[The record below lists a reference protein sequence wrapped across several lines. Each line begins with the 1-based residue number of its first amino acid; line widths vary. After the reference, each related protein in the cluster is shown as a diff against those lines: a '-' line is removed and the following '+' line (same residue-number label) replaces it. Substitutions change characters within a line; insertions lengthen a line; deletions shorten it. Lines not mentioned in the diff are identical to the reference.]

1 MEVDDDF
8 VFADQQV
15 GFEELGMEDLEDL
28 EDGTT
33 LVGADDLVEYSAG
46 EDDAPEELLMDIG
59 VAKVEP
65 PTEESTIAPQSVIT
79 SPNITVKRVVNSKPV
94 TSGTAIMQRVVPK
107 QANLIKVTNAAGKVV
122 LMHKH
127 TTTAAALTSA
137 PAPVKLLNSTRTS
150 PGATTGT
157 TTSYHLVKS
166 EDGVLRPKLA
176 PASQTM
182 IRRVVPAGE
191 AKPKVVSKAPTHVVI
206 HTKSGTSSG
215 TTTKTVTVAEAHQ
228 MGLLN
233 NNKIKQVMM
242 AKQTVGGQ
250 VVSRSPVKAVA
261 SASGTS
267 MIRLKQSPGAPT
279 GSTQKIIV
287 KANPA
292 KPATAGQ
299 KVVMSQSAIQA
310 GQQSD
315 QIQAINIPGKGI
327 QYVRFLNNQN
337 SGSSPAATA
346 KIAQQKLLQMQV
358 NKAAASAP
366 PGSKIIVQN
375 NKTYVLSNGSV
386 TSVRA
391 APNSSQQ
398 SQQFRAVASGSQQIV
413 RKTIVPAGRTPI
425 ATTIKK
431 EPDST
436 HYIALV
442 KKEDGKSTETV
453 TSLTSAQYSQ
463 LKTSTVTLAGGTKTK
478 IVMVPSSAT
487 TAVSSQQQASSLVTV
502 KRESVSGSED
512 ETRKGPAVGTIFP
525 DEAYKKR
532 PCNCTKSQCL
542 KLYCDC
548 FANGEFCYNCNCRDC
563 YNNLDNEEERQK
575 AIRAT
580 LERNP
585 SAFKPK
591 IGATSAAED
600 ATRRHT
606 KGCNCKRSG
615 CLKNYCECYEA
626 KIACSGNCK
635 CIGCRNTEQ
644 YAKEYDYAAGVTDTI
659 LGGNSPDQSLD
670 HSGLLDSGSN
680 NTTMV
685 DAGTAA
691 AVAGGPSLE
700 YGGLVGAGEGSS
712 SFTLVGGGVAGPS
725 KRKLEAEPDLT
736 QLPPSKQP
744 YNFMTPDVIEATVQ
758 CMIAQAD
765 ECQKR
770 GCNIR
775 TAERMI
781 LEEFGRCLVEIIDF
795 STKSDS

>member
-8 VFADQQV
+8 AFGDQQV
-15 GFEELGMEDLEDL
+15 CIDELGIDDMVD
-28 EDGTT
+28 DGTEF
-33 LVGADDLVEYSAG
+33 VGSDDLVEYSAG
-46 EDDAPEELLMDIG
+46 EEETEEIDIG
-59 VAKVEP
+59 ITKIEEP
-65 PTEESTIAPQSVIT
+65 YEEETIPQPVIT

-94 TSGTAIMQRVVPK
+94 TSGTALFQRIAPK
-107 QANLIKVTNAAGKVV
+107 PTNLIRVTNSAGKVM
-122 LMHKH
+122 LMQKH
-127 TTTAAALTSA
+127 TGPVTTGVA
-137 PAPVKLLNSTRTS
+137 APVKLLNNTRTS
-150 PGATTGT
+150 PGATAST

-166 EDGVLRPKLA
+166 EDGVVRPKLA
-176 PASQTM
+176 AVGAGSQTM
-182 IRRVVPAGE
+182 IRRVVPAGDG
-191 AKPKVVSKAPTHVVI
+191 KPKMVVKAPTHVVI
-206 HTKSGTSSG
+206 QTKSG

-233 NNKIKQVMM
+233 NSKVKQVMM
-242 AKQTVGGQ
+242 TKQTSGGPLA
-250 VVSRSPVKAVA
+250 SRSPVKALPTT
-261 SASGTS
+261 SGTS
-267 MIRLKQSPGAPT
+267 VVRLKQSPGAPAGT
-279 GSTQKIIV
+279 TQKIIV
-287 KANPA
+287 KANSGKVGTP
-292 KPATAGQ
+292 GQ

-310 GQQSD
+310 GQQSG

-337 SGSSPAATA
+337 SPTTSGN
-346 KIAQQKLLQMQV
+346 KITQQKLVQMQV
-358 NKAAASAP
+358 NKAAANAP

-375 NKTYVLSNGSV
+375 NKTYVVSNGNV
-386 TSVRA
+386 TAVRA
-391 APNSSQQ
+391 APNSQQ
-398 SQQFRAVASGSQQIV
+398 LRTVTSGSQTQIV
-413 RKTIVPAGRTPI
+413 RKTVVPAGRTSTV
-425 ATTIKK
+425 TTIKK
-431 EPDST
+431 EPEST

-453 TSLTSAQYSQ
+453 TTLTAAQYGQ
-463 LKTSTVTLAGGTKTK
+463 LKSSTVTLAGGTKTK
-478 IVMVPSSAT
+478 IVMVPTSAT
-487 TAVSSQQQASSLVTV
+487 TTSQQQSSSSSHVTTV
-502 KRESVSGSED
+502 KQESISGSED

-591 IGATSAAED
+591 IGAVSAAED
-600 ATRRHT
+600 ALRQHT

-626 KIACSGNCK
+626 KIPCSGNCK

-644 YAKEYDYAAGVTDTI
+644 YAKEYDYAAGVTESI
-659 LGGNSPDQSLD
+659 LGGSPQPDLD
-670 HSGLLDSGSN
+670 HSGNDSSS
-680 NTTMV
+680 MV
-685 DAGTAA
+685 DASSA
-691 AVAGGPSLE
+691 SLE
-700 YGGLVGAGEGSS
+700 PGLGGAGEGSS
-712 SFTLVGGGVAGPS
+712 FALVGAGAGPS
-725 KRKLEAEPDLT
+725 SSSSTSTKRKLEAEPDLT
-736 QLPPSKQP
+736 QLPQSRQP

>member
-8 VFADQQV
+8 SFADQQV
-15 GFEELGMEDLEDL
+15 AIEELSMEDLEDL
-28 EDGTT
+28 EDGSTT

-46 EDDAPEELLMDIG
+46 EDEAETSGTDLMDIG
-59 VAKVEP
+59 IAKVEP
-65 PTEESTIAPQSVIT
+65 AEDPSAAGLAQTFVT
-79 SPNITVKRVVNSKPV
+79 SPNITVKRVIGGKPV
-94 TSGTAIMQRVVPK
+94 TSGNAIMQRVTPK
-107 QANLIKVTNAAGKVV
+107 GANLIRVANSAGKVV
-122 LMHKH
+122 LMHK
-127 TTTAAALTSA
+127 TVGAGTPTSTGG
-137 PAPVKLLNSTRTS
+137 PVKLLNSTRTS
-150 PGATTGT
+150 PGATSGS

-166 EDGVLRPKLA
+166 EDGVVRPKLA
-176 PASQTM
+176 ATPQTL
-182 IRRVVPAGE
+182 IRRVVQAGE
-191 AKPKVVSKAPTHVVI
+191 AKPKVVAKAPTHVVI

-233 NNKIKQVMM
+233 NNKVKQVMM
-242 AKQTVGGQ
+242 TKQTPGGS
-250 VVSRSPVKAVA
+250 VLSRSPVKAVP

-267 MIRLKQSPGAPT
+267 IVRLKQSPGAPAGT
-279 GSTQKIIV
+279 TQKIIV
-287 KANPA
+287 KANPGKA
-292 KPATAGQ
+292 PGQ

-310 GQQSD
+310 GQQSGE
-315 QIQAINIPGKGI
+315 IKAINIPGKGI

-337 SGSSPAATA
+337 QNSSAAA
-346 KIAQQKLLQMQV
+346 SKIAQQKLVQMQV
-358 NKAAASAP
+358 NKAAANAP

-375 NKTYVLSNGSV
+375 NKTYVLSNGNV
-386 TSVRA
+386 TAVRA
-391 APNSSQQ
+391 APNSTQV
-398 SQQFRAVASGSQQIV
+398 RTVASGSQQII
-413 RKTIVPAGRTPI
+413 RKTVIPA
-425 ATTIKK
+425 ASTIKK
-431 EPDST
+431 EPEST
-436 HYIALV
+436 HYIAVV

-453 TSLTSAQYSQ
+453 TALTPSQYSQ

-478 IVMVPSSAT
+478 IVMVPSSVT
-487 TAVSSQQQASSLVTV
+487 SSANQSSSSSHVTV
-502 KRESVSGSED
+502 KRESISGSED

-644 YAKEYDYAAGVTDTI
+644 YAKEYDYAAGVTETI
-659 LGGNSPDQSLD
+659 LGGTSPDQLD
-670 HSGLLDSGSN
+670 HSLDNSGNGSA
-680 NTTMV
+680 MV
-685 DAGTAA
+685 DAASGAQM
-691 AVAGGPSLE
+691 GGLE
-700 YGGLVGAGEGSS
+700 YGLGAGEGSS
-712 SFTLVGGGVAGPS
+712 KGQVASSFALVGGNAGAS

>member
-8 VFADQQV
+8 AFADQQV

-65 PTEESTIAPQSVIT
+65 LTEESAIAPQSVIT
-79 SPNITVKRVVNSKPV
+79 SPNITVKRVVNNKPV

-127 TTTAAALTSA
+127 TTTAAAVTSA

-150 PGATTGT
+150 PGTTAGT

-233 NNKIKQVMM
+233 NNKVKQVMM

-279 GSTQKIIV
+279 GTTQKIIV

-310 GQQSD
+310 GQQSG

-398 SQQFRAVASGSQQIV
+398 FRAVASGSQQIV
-413 RKTIVPAGRTPI
+413 RKTIVPPGRTPV

-453 TSLTSAQYSQ
+453 TTLTSAQYSQ

-487 TAVSSQQQASSLVTV
+487 TTVSSQQQTSSLVTV
-502 KRESVSGSED
+502 KRESISGSED

-685 DAGTAA
+685 DAGTVAA
-691 AVAGGPSLE
+691 AAAGGPSLE

-712 SFTLVGGGVAGPS
+712 SFALVGGGVAGPS

>member
-8 VFADQQV
+8 PFVGQQV
-15 GFEELGMEDLEDL
+15 RFEELRMEDLEDL
-28 EDGTT
+28 EEGTT

-46 EDDAPEELLMDIG
+46 EDEVPEELMMDIG

-65 PTEESTIAPQSVIT
+65 IEEPLVVPQTVIT

-94 TSGTAIMQRVVPK
+94 SSGTAILQKVVPK

-122 LMHKH
+122 LMQKH
-127 TTTAAALTSA
+127 TTTAPMTSA
-137 PAPVKLLNSTRTS
+137 PAPVKLLNSMRTS
-150 PGATTGT
+150 PGATTSI

-166 EDGVLRPKLA
+166 EDGVVRPKLA
-176 PASQTM
+176 AGSQTM
-182 IRRVVPAGE
+182 IRRVVPAAE
-191 AKPKVVSKAPTHVVI
+191 AKPKMVVKAPTHVVI

-233 NNKIKQVMM
+233 NNKVNQVMM
-242 AKQTVGGQ
+242 PKQTAGGQ
-250 VVSRSPVKAVA
+250 VVSRSPMKAVA

-267 MIRLKQSPGAPT
+267 MVRLKQSPGAST
-279 GSTQKIIV
+279 GATQKIIV

-292 KPATAGQ
+292 STPGQ
-299 KVVMSQSAIQA
+299 KVVMSQSAIKA
-310 GQQSD
+310 GQQSG
-315 QIQAINIPGKGI
+315 QIKAINIPGKGI
-327 QYVRFLNNQN
+327 QYVRFLNNPN
-337 SGSSPAATA
+337 SGSSPAATN
-346 KIAQQKLLQMQV
+346 KIVQQKLLQMQV

-386 TSVRA
+386 TAVRA
-391 APNSSQQ
+391 AANSSQP
-398 SQQFRAVASGSQQIV
+398 QQFRTIPAGSQTIV
-413 RKTIVPAGRTPI
+413 RKTVVPAARSPVV
-425 ATTIKK
+425 TTIKK
-431 EPDST
+431 EPEST

-442 KKEDGKSTETV
+442 KKEDGTSSETV
-453 TSLTSAQYSQ
+453 AALTSAQYGQ

-478 IVMVPSSAT
+478 IVMVPTSVT
-487 TAVSSQQQASSLVTV
+487 TAAASSSQQQSNSLVTV

-644 YAKEYDYAAGVTDTI
+644 YAKEYDYAAGVTEAI
-659 LGGNSPDQSLD
+659 LDGISPDQSLD
-670 HSGLLDSGSN
+670 HSGLLDGSHN
-680 NTTMV
+680 ATMV
-685 DAGTAA
+685 DAAAGTT
-691 AVAGGPSLE
+691 AGGPSLE
-700 YGGLVGAGEGSS
+700 YGGGLVGAGEGTS
-712 SFTLVGGGVAGPS
+712 SFALVAGPS
-725 KRKLEAEPDLT
+725 AFKRKLEAEPDLT

>member
-8 VFADQQV
+8 TFADQHHQV
-15 GFEELGMEDLEDL
+15 AIEELGMEDLEDL
-28 EDGTT
+28 EEDGTT
-33 LVGADDLVEYSAG
+33 LLGADDLVEYSAG
-46 EDDAPEELLMDIG
+46 EDETETETGGVGSEELMDIG
-59 VAKVEP
+59 IAKVEP
-65 PTEESTIAPQSVIT
+65 AVEETTAAAQTFVT
-79 SPNITVKRVVNSKPV
+79 SPNITVKRVVGGKPV
-94 TSGTAIMQRVVPK
+94 TSGAAILQRVAPK
-107 QANLIKVTNAAGKVV
+107 GANLIRVANSAGKVV
-122 LMHKH
+122 LMQKAG
-127 TTTAAALTSA
+127 TPTSA
-137 PAPVKLLNSTRTS
+137 GGPVKLLNSTRTS
-150 PGATTGT
+150 PGATTGS

-166 EDGVLRPKLA
+166 DDEVVRPKLA
-176 PASQTM
+176 PVPQTL
-182 IRRVVPAGE
+182 IRRVVQSGE
-191 AKPKVVSKAPTHVVI
+191 AKPKVVAKAPTHVVI
-206 HTKSGTSSG
+206 HTKSGTSAG

-233 NNKIKQVMM
+233 NNKVKQVMM
-242 AKQTVGGQ
+242 AKQTPGGS
-250 VVSRSPVKAVA
+250 VVSRSPVKAVP

-267 MIRLKQSPGAPT
+267 MVRLKQSPPGT
-279 GSTQKIIV
+279 TQKIIV
-287 KANPA
+287 KANPGKA
-292 KPATAGQ
+292 PGQ

-310 GQQSD
+310 GQQSGE
-315 QIQAINIPGKGI
+315 IKAINIPGKGI
-327 QYVRFLNNQN
+327 QYVRFLNNQSSN
-337 SGSSPAATA
+337 SSPAAAA
-346 KIAQQKLLQMQV
+346 KNAQQKLVQMQV
-358 NKAAASAP
+358 NKAAANAP

-375 NKTYVLSNGSV
+375 NKTYVISNGNV
-386 TSVRA
+386 TAVRA
-391 APNSSQQ
+391 APNSTQV
-398 SQQFRAVASGSQQIV
+398 RTIPSGSQQII
-413 RKTIVPAGRTPI
+413 RKTVIPAGAAPL
-425 ATTIKK
+425 KK
-431 EPDST
+431 EPEST
-436 HYIALV
+436 HYIAVV

-453 TSLTSAQYSQ
+453 TALTPSQYSQ

-487 TAVSSQQQASSLVTV
+487 TSSANQSSSSSLVTV
-502 KRESVSGSED
+502 KRESISGSED

-644 YAKEYDYAAGVTDTI
+644 YAKEYDYAAGVTETI
-659 LGGNSPDQSLD
+659 LGGTSPDHQLD
-670 HSGLLDSGSN
+670 HSLDNSGHA
-680 NTTMV
+680 MV
-685 DAGTAA
+685 DTGAQLG
-691 AVAGGPSLE
+691 LE
-700 YGGLVGAGEGSS
+700 YGLGAGEGSS
-712 SFTLVGGGVAGPS
+712 KAQVGQVASSFALVGGGNGAGPS

>member
-8 VFADQQV
+8 TFAEQQQV
-15 GFEELGMEDLEDL
+15 GFEELEMDDLDDL

-46 EDDAPEELLMDIG
+46 EDEVPEELLMDIG
-59 VAKVEP
+59 IAKVEP
-65 PTEESTIAPQSVIT
+65 IEECSSTIAPQTVIT
-79 SPNITVKRVVNSKPV
+79 SPNITVKRVVNNKPV
-94 TSGTAIMQRVVPK
+94 SSGTAIMQRVVPK
-107 QANLIKVTNAAGKVV
+107 PTNLIKVTNPAGKVV
-122 LMHKH
+122 LMQKH
-127 TTTAAALTSA
+127 TTSTTAVTSS
-137 PAPVKLLNSTRTS
+137 PAPVKLLNSTKTS
-150 PGATTGT
+150 PGGTTGS

-166 EDGVLRPKLA
+166 EDGVVRPKLA
-176 PASQTM
+176 ASQTM

-191 AKPKVVSKAPTHVVI
+191 AKPKMVVKAPTHVVI

-233 NNKIKQVMM
+233 NNKVKQVTMTKNT
-242 AKQTVGGQ
+242 AGGQ
-250 VVSRSPVKAVA
+250 VASRSPVKTVA

-267 MIRLKQSPGAPT
+267 MVRVKQTST
-279 GSTQKIIV
+279 GTTQKIIV

-292 KPATAGQ
+292 KTGTPGQ

-310 GQQSD
+310 GQQSG

-337 SGSSPAATA
+337 SGSSSSASTA

-386 TSVRA
+386 TAVRTA
-391 APNSSQQ
+391 SNSSQPTQ
-398 SQQFRAVASGSQQIV
+398 LRAVSSGSQQIV
-413 RKTIVPAGRTPI
+413 RKTVIPAARTPM

-431 EPDST
+431 EPEST

-442 KKEDGKSTETV
+442 KKEDGTSTEKV
-453 TSLTSAQYSQ
+453 TTLTSAQYGQ

-478 IVMVPSSAT
+478 IVMVPSSVT
-487 TAVSSQQQASSLVTV
+487 TPASSQQQSNSLVTV
-502 KRESVSGSED
+502 KRESISGSED
-512 ETRKGPAVGTIFP
+512 EMRKGPAVGTIFP

-532 PCNCTKSQCL
+532 PCNCNKSQCL

-644 YAKEYDYAAGVTDTI
+644 YAKEYYATGFTETI
-659 LGGNSPDQSLD
+659 IGGTSPDHSLD
-670 HSGLLDSGSN
+670 HSGLLDSSN
-680 NTTMV
+680 NATMV
-685 DAGTAA
+685 DAGTT
-691 AVAGGPSLE
+691 AGGTSSE
-700 YGGLVGAGEGSS
+700 YGLVGAGEGSS
-712 SFTLVGGGVAGPS
+712 SFALVGAAAGPS
-725 KRKLEAEPDLT
+725 TKRKLEAEPDLT